1 MATLLSGKKISCN
14 YTQKDRDPLFSHFPK
29 NNDIKD
35 ADRSLSCKKGCP
47 SLLGRNISAA
57 VCLSVQRLCHLRHIF
72 SVCRAFKYPLL
83 AEACDPSL
91 YGAGQ
96 TLWDE
101 ERERMALLELVLP
114 LISASFPLQEHME
127 QRKGTVLVVTPWR
140 PLLTLNCK
148 LRVQLL
154 GTFCFI
160 LFFSNLFII
169 FAHLT

>member
-1 MATLLSGKKISCN
+1 
-14 YTQKDRDPLFSHFPK
+14 
-29 NNDIKD
+29 
-35 ADRSLSCKKGCP
+35 
-47 SLLGRNISAA
+47 
-57 VCLSVQRLCHLRHIF
+57 
-72 SVCRAFKYPLL
+72 
-83 AEACDPSL
+83 
-91 YGAGQ
+91 
-96 TLWDE
+96 
-101 ERERMALLELVLP
+101 MALLELVLP
-114 LISASFPLQEHME
+114 LISASFPMQEHME